1 VTRARRIAPP
11 AILLSLVILAW
22 QGIASTSIF
31 DNYTLGSPTEV
42 IRSFRQDH
50 ALLLDDAWVTTTEIL
65 LGLGTSIVLGFG
77 GAVAM
82 HLVRP
87 LRDAAYPL
95 FVASQAVPYMV
106 LAPILVVVFDYG
118 LAPKVALIALI
129 CFFPIAVNTLDGL
142 RSVDPNL
149 NKLMQSF
156 GASRLTRLWKAE
168 LPASLPFIFSGL
180 KLAATVSVIGAVFG
194 EWSGAENGLGLLVL
208 RANNQLQTPRLY
220 AATVLLMLMSIA
232 LFAIVS
238 ILERLAVP
246 WKGNS

>member
-1 VTRARRIAPP
+1 
-11 AILLSLVILAW
+11 
-22 QGIASTSIF
+22 
-31 DNYTLGSPTEV
+31 
-42 IRSFRQDH
+42 
-50 ALLLDDAWVTTTEIL
+50 
-65 LGLGTSIVLGFG
+65 
-77 GAVAM
+77 
-82 HLVRP
+82 
-87 LRDAAYPL
+87 
-95 FVASQAVPYMV
+95 MV

-118 LAPKVALIALI
+118 LAPKIALIALI

>member
-1 VTRARRIAPP
+1 VTRVRRIAPP
-11 AILLSLVILAW
+11 AILLFLVILAW

-31 DNYTLGSPTEV
+31 DNYTLASPTEV
-42 IRSFRQDH
+42 IRAFRRDH

-65 LGLGTSIVLGFG
+65 LGLAASIVLGFG

-106 LAPILVVVFDYG
+106 LAPILVVAFDYG

-180 KLAATVSVIGAVFG
+180 KLAATVSVIGAVFA
-194 EWSGAENGLGLLVL
+194 EWSGAEDGLGLLVL

-238 ILERLAVP
+238 ILERLVVP

>member
-1 VTRARRIAPP
+1 MRRWILP
-11 AILLSLVILAW
+11 ALLLGLVILAW
-22 QGIASTSIF
+22 QGVASTGWF
-31 DNYTLGSPTEV
+31 DNYTLASPTEV
-42 IRSFRQDH
+42 IRAFRQDH
-50 ALLLDDAWVTTTEIL
+50 SLLLDEAWVTTVEIL
-65 LGLGTSIVLGFG
+65 LGLAVSIAIGFG
-77 GAVAM
+77 AAVAM

-95 FVASQAVPYMV
+95 FVASQAVPFLV
-106 LAPILVVVFDYG
+106 LAPILVIAFDYG

-142 RSVDPNL
+142 RSVDPSL
-149 NKLMQSF
+149 IKLMQSL

-180 KLAATVSVIGAVFG
+180 KLAATISVIGAVFA
-194 EWSGAENGLGLLVL
+194 EFSGSERGLGRLVL
-208 RANNQLQTPRLY
+208 LANNQLQTPRLY

-238 ILERLAVP
+238 VLERLAVP
-246 WKGNS
+246 WKGTS

>member
-1 VTRARRIAPP
+1 VTRIRRIAPP
-11 AILLSLVILAW
+11 ALLLGLVILAW
-22 QGIASTSIF
+22 QGIASTSVF
-31 DNYTLGSPTEV
+31 DNYTLASPTEV

-65 LGLGTSIVLGFG
+65 LGLGVSIVLGFG

-106 LAPILVVVFDYG
+106 LAPILVVAFDYG

>member
-1 VTRARRIAPP
+1 MA
-11 AILLSLVILAW
+11 
-22 QGIASTSIF
+22 G
-31 DNYTLGSPTEV
+31 
-42 IRSFRQDH
+42 
-50 ALLLDDAWVTTTEIL
+50 
-65 LGLGTSIVLGFG
+65 GTSLTADNGVTGSGDAKYNVTLANAGNSFG

-95 FVASQAVPYMV
+95 FVASQAVPFLV
-106 LAPILVVVFDYG
+106 LAPILVVAFDYG

-142 RSVDPNL
+142 RSVDPSL
-149 NKLMQSF
+149 IKLMQSF

-238 ILERLAVP
+238 VLERLAVP
-246 WKGNS
+246 WKGTS

>member
-1 VTRARRIAPP
+1 MRRWILP
-11 AILLSLVILAW
+11 ALLLGLVILAW
-22 QGIASTSIF
+22 QGVASTGWF
-31 DNYTLGSPTEV
+31 GNYTLASPTEAL
-42 IRSFRQDH
+42 RAFRQDH
-50 ALLLDDAWVTTTEIL
+50 SLLLDAAWVTTVEIL
-65 LGLGTSIVLGFG
+65 LGLGAAIVLGFG
-77 GAVAM
+77 AAVAM

-95 FVASQAVPYMV
+95 FVASQAVPFLV
-106 LAPILVVVFDYG
+106 LAPILVIAFDYG

-142 RSVDPNL
+142 RSVDPSL
-149 NKLMQSF
+149 IKLMRSL
-156 GASRLTRLWKAE
+156 GASRLTMLWKAE
-168 LPASLPFIFSGL
+168 LPSALPFIFSGL
-180 KLAATVSVIGAVFG
+180 KLAATVSVIGAVFA
-194 EWSGAENGLGLLVL
+194 EFSGAENGLGLLVL
-208 RANNQLQTPRLY
+208 RANSQLQTPRLY

>member
-1 VTRARRIAPP
+1 VTRVRRIAPP
-11 AILLSLVILAW
+11 AILLGLVILAW
-22 QGIASTSIF
+22 QGIASTSVF
-31 DNYTLGSPTEV
+31 DNYTLASPTEV

-65 LGLGTSIVLGFG
+65 LGLGASIVLGFG